1 MSTEVNAGGDPRHHA
16 AAVAQR
22 RAYEARRRAA
32 AALEA
37 AEHATTEYTRRAH
50 HRVADLHDQLALT
63 HEDHARSLRAALA
76 GDSQGD

>member
-1 MSTEVNAGGDPRHHA
+1 MSIETNGAGNARHDA

-22 RAYEARRRAA
+22 RADEARRRST

-37 AEHATTEYTRRAH
+37 ADQATTEYARRAH

-76 GDSQGD
+76 GDSHDD